1 MGALSST
8 TTIDAYVLPSNFIQ
22 VHILCGTPCLD
33 IHPNSSGVHLVESSE
48 EPIFTVDTIL
58 THI

>member
-1 MGALSST
+1 MSALSST
-8 TTIDAYVLPSNFIQ
+8 TIIDAYVLTSNFIQ
-22 VHILCGTPCLD
+22 VHILCGTP
-33 IHPNSSGVHLVESSE
+33 NSSGVHLVESS